1 MRLALET
8 IRGVPCARQG
18 PGYNRLGFIKYGLA
32 TAAAFAW
39 AAGTWALG
47 LYLLVPFAVLVFY
60 AIEVQMVFL
69 FPLALDGDATPF
81 RSARSWTRHA
91 GGTIAAMRVVLPL
104 AAVMLMGG
112 LVGRGFVRCWC
123 LGCLAVCLWYEDLRL
138 LSLNEVE
145 PKSVQA
151 KNRSASAAVLEFG
164 SFRPLL
170 IRRESVRLGMGQP
183 SLLLYAS
190 DLHLGHWWTR
200 PIPEQLCH
208 AALETKPDLILLG
221 GDLVDNRRALP
232 TLASCIR
239 ALSELAPVHAVPGN
253 HDLRAGISRVR
264 ATVLAAGGHWLPDR
278 SIESPLRIDGTL
290 DPASVDFPRV
300 LCAHFPRDFPAAR
313 AAGYRLV
320 FAGHLH
326 GGQCVLATRA
336 GRLYP
341 AAWIDR
347 WHGLRFAEGES
358 VMFVSR
364 GAADTFPFR
373 INCPREVILCA
384 IS

>member
-1 MRLALET
+1 M
-8 IRGVPCARQG
+8 
-18 PGYNRLGFIKYGLA
+18 GFIKYGLA
-32 TAAAFAW
+32 TSAALAW
-39 AAGTWALG
+39 AGGTWALG
-47 LYLLVPFAVLVFY
+47 LYLLAPFAVLVFY

-69 FPLALDGDATPF
+69 FPLALDGGATPF
-81 RSARSWTRHA
+81 RSARSWTRRA

-104 AAVMLMGG
+104 AAVMLAGG

-138 LSLNEVE
+138 
-145 PKSVQA
+145 P
-151 KNRSASAAVLEFG
+151 SASEARPKPVEAKCRPRSPALLEFG
-164 SFRPLL
+164 SFRPLF
-170 IRRESVRLGMGQP
+170 IRRESVRLGAVQP
-183 SLLLYAS
+183 TVVLYAS

-200 PIPEQLCH
+200 PVPGQLCR
-208 AALETKPDLILLG
+208 AAQETKPDLILLG
-221 GDLVDNRRALP
+221 GDLVDNQEALP
-232 TLASCIR
+232 ALASCIR

-253 HDLRAGISRVR
+253 HDLRAGVSGVR
-264 ATVLAAGGHWLPDR
+264 AAVLAAGGHWLSDKPV
-278 SIESPLRIDGTL
+278 ESPLRIDGTL
-290 DPASVDFPRV
+290 QPAYPGYARV
-300 LCAHFPRDFPAAR
+300 LCAHFPSVFPAAR

-347 WHGLRFAEGES
+347 WHGLHFAEGES

-364 GAADTFPFR
+364 GAGDTFPFR